1 MLITYESRT
10 YRSGGIEKSSMKHT
24 IEVNGIK
31 IYAYH
36 GCLPEEEKIGGH
48 YMVDVM
54 LNTNFSE
61 AAFTDDLSKTVDY
74 VLINQVVKEEMA
86 IRSKLIEQVGQRIVD
101 RIKREAAGI
110 HFLRVK
116 VTKLAPPING
126 DVDNVA
132 IVIEE

>member
-1 MLITYESRT
+1 
-10 YRSGGIEKSSMKHT
+10 MKHT

-31 IYAYH
+31 IYAFH

-48 YMVDVM
+48 YVVDVM

-61 AAFTDDLSKTVDY
+61 AALTDELSKTVDY
-74 VLINQVVKEEMA
+74 VLIHQVVKEEMA